1 MKGGTPHGVA
11 RGGIG
16 APVLRRED
24 LRLLRGEGRY
34 SDDVNLEGQCYA
46 VMVRSPH
53 AHAEIVR
60 IDATAALA
68 VPGVIAVLTGQD
80 VSADGLKPIPHNIFP
95 AAGTDLSSVNRAA
108 AAGMDITLVNRNG
121 GPGKKTLQP
130 ILAQSR
136 ARFVGENVA
145 MVIAETAIAARD
157 GAEAVAVDY
166 RPLPAL
172 TATPDAVKDGAP
184 IIWDDIPGNVCI
196 DADVGDRA
204 NADAA
209 FAKATHVVRLATWIP
224 RVTGVTMEPRAAV
237 GDYDPGEGK
246 YTLLAGSGGV
256 VRQKSELAV
265 ILSVPEAQV
274 RVAAWDIGGNF
285 GTRNSFFPEFA
296 LAVWAAKRVGRP
308 VKWTATREEAFLS
321 DYQGRDLYVEA
332 ELALDKQGN
341 FLALR
346 GSNLSNL
353 GAYTASIVP
362 LTKGVEIMTSVYRIP
377 VAFFRARGVTT
388 NTPSTAPYRSAGRPE
403 VIYVMERLV
412 DLACKQHG
420 FDPLEIRRRNFVP
433 ASAMPYPNGLGMT
446 YDSGDYPAAL
456 EDVLQLADL
465 AGFAARNAE
474 SAKRGRLRGL
484 GIASYMET
492 STGAPRERSEVTV
505 RPEGKVDLL
514 IGTLSAGQGHE
525 TSFPQLITEFLGV
538 PIEDVRFIQGDTDIV
553 PAGGGSHSG
562 RSMRLAGIVV
572 GKCSDEIIEKGKRI
586 AGAILEAATDDIVF
600 SDRSFRVAGTDR
612 SIGLFDVAKAAAER
626 TDLPADLRGALKA
639 ESDIVRKIPAFP
651 YGAHICEVEVDPET
665 GAASVVRYAAVDDV
679 GRAVNPLILHGQ
691 AHGGITQGLGQALC
705 ELCHYDKNSG
715 QMLSASFM
723 DYALLRASDLPS
735 FICEISEHPSPNN
748 PLGIRAGGEGGT
760 TPALGVLVNAIVD
773 ALKPYGVSHIEL
785 PVTPEKV
792 WRAIHAGSASS
803 ARRKTHPRNLPDH
816 MDKKKHEPL
825 YNT

>member
-1 MKGGTPHGVA
+1 MEGGTPNGVA

-24 LRLLRGEGRY
+24 LRLLRGKGRY

-53 AHAEIVR
+53 AHAEIGR
-60 IDATAALA
+60 IDIKAALA
-68 VPGVIAVLTGQD
+68 AAGVIAVLTGRD
-80 VSADGLKPIPHNIFP
+80 IEADGLKPIPHNIFP
-95 AAGTDLSSVNRAA
+95 AAGSDITLQNRAGP
-108 AAGMDITLVNRNG
+108 AGMDITLLNRSG
-121 GPGKKTLQP
+121 EPAKKTLQP
-130 ILAQSR
+130 ILAQGR

-145 MVIAETAIAARD
+145 MVIAETLTAAHD
-157 GAEAVAVDY
+157 GAEAVVVDY
-166 RPLPAL
+166 EPLRAL

-184 IIWDDIPGNVCI
+184 VVWDHIPGNVCI
-196 DADVGDRA
+196 DADVGDKA
-204 NADAA
+204 KADAA
-209 FAKATHVVRLATWIP
+209 FATAAHVVRLETWIP

-237 GDYDPGEGK
+237 GDYDPKEGK
-246 YTLLAGSGGV
+246 FTLLAGSGGV
-256 VRQKSELAV
+256 VRQKSELAI
-265 ILSVPEAQV
+265 ILGVPEAKI
-274 RVAAWDIGGNF
+274 RVAAYDIGGNF

-296 LAVWAAKRVGRP
+296 LVVWAAKRVGRP

-332 ELALDKQGN
+332 ELALDDQGT
-341 FLALR
+341 FLSLR
-346 GSNLSNL
+346 GSNVSNL

-377 VAFFRARGVTT
+377 AAYVRARGVTT

-403 VIYVMERLV
+403 VIYVIERLV
-412 DLACKQHG
+412 DLACKLHG
-420 FDPLEIRRRNFVP
+420 FDPIEIRRRNFVP
-433 ASAMPYPNGLGMT
+433 ESAMPYPNGLGMT

-456 EDVLQLADL
+456 EDVLRLADL
-465 AGFAARNAE
+465 PGFAARKKE
-474 SAKRGRLRGL
+474 SATRGRLRGI
-484 GIASYMET
+484 GIASYVET

-514 IGTLSAGQGHE
+514 IGTLSSGQGHE

-538 PIEDVRFIQGDTDIV
+538 PIDDVNFIQGDTDIV
-553 PAGGGSHSG
+553 PVGGGSQSG

-572 GKCSDEIIEKGKRI
+572 GNCADEIIAKGKRI
-586 AGAILEAATDDIVF
+586 AGAILEASAEDIEF
-600 SDRSFRVAGTDR
+600 SDRRFRIAGTDR
-612 SIGLFDVAKAAAER
+612 SVGLFEVAKAAEER
-626 TDLPADLRGALKA
+626 TSLPEDLRGPLKA

-665 GAASVVRYAAVDDV
+665 GGVAVVRYAGVDDV

-691 AHGGITQGLGQALC
+691 AHGGIAQGLGQALR
-705 ELCHYDKNSG
+705 ELCHYDKGSG

-723 DYALLRASDLPS
+723 DYAMPRAGDLPS
-735 FICEISEHPSPNN
+735 FICEIGEHPSPNN

-773 ALKPYGVSHIEL
+773 ALKPYC
-785 PVTPEKV
+785 VTHVEMPATSEKV
-792 WRAIHAGSASS
+792 WRAIHAGPGGHL
-803 ARRKTHPRNLPDH
+803 RK
-816 MDKKKHEPL
+816 
-825 YNT
+825 